1 MMKMY
6 PGNSNILC
14 QNITDSKVIVLKIK
28 LRISNHNPQN
38 VVYAYK
44 TYNNKLEKI
53 KLHLFNRKAL
63 HYN

>member
-38 VVYAYK
+38 VVHTYK
-44 TYNNKLEKI
+44 TYNKFEKI

-63 HYN
+63 NYN